1 MNSRSAI
8 SGLDSPSPTRRSTS
22 RSRRVSVP
30 THLGPVRA
38 TTPSERSNAAAASA
52 SLDAPNSENA
62 ASAERA
68 VLLSAIA
75 VGAHRES
82 SR

>member
-1 MNSRSAI
+1 
-8 SGLDSPSPTRRSTS
+8 
-22 RSRRVSVP
+22 VP

-75 VGAHRES
+75 AGAHRES